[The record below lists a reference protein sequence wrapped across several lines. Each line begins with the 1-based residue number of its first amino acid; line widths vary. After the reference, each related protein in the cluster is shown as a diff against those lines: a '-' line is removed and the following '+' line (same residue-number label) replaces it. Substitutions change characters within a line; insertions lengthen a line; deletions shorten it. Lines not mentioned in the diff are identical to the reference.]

1 MHNSARL
8 QQLGL
13 HAIPDIFARATGISK
28 EKSKTNRKYRE
39 DSESEYDPLRDDDTA
54 KEDDS
59 ESEVS
64 KVITLPSYQ
73 GLSIW

>member
-39 DSESEYDPLRDDDTA
+39 DSDDPLRDDDTA